1 VWALLCLIQRTLA
14 LWHACPCDRGPAP
27 HSARTP
33 PPQVRQLVVSN
44 RTQKQLL
51 LKIAASVPDIKLYRS
66 RPLAD
71 QVSVA
76 R

>member
-1 VWALLCLIQRTLA
+1 
-14 LWHACPCDRGPAP
+14 
-27 HSARTP
+27 
-33 PPQVRQLVVSN
+33 VRQLVVSN

-71 QVSVA
+71 QVKLSPAWHWPGMALA
-76 R
+76 RHGTGPTCSRPSLWPTR